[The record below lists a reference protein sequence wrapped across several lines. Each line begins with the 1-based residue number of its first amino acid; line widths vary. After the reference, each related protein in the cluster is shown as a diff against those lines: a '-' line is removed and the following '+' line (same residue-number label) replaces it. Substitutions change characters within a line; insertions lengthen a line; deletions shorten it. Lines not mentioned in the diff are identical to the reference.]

1 MYFIKQITGLL
12 EWQAKILLNIK
23 NKNWNGFENIFYI
36 ADYNSAVWNAFSGYM
51 WSNMMEN
58 NSNIECA
65 GDV

>member
-36 ADYNSAVWNAFSGYM
+36 ADYNSAV
-51 WSNMMEN
+51 
-58 NSNIECA
+58 
-65 GDV
+65 